1 MVRGLGTLQLAIGR
15 LFSDDRFFFKSCVE
29 VWGLICDRKG
39 FCRRFTWDVRGDMGT
54 GCGDAAAM
62 DLALCFQRRR
72 CVVRGCY
79 SHIPK
84 AYPSGPRVQKSSEC
98 STELSFKLRVGFR
111 VRAVRGRTAQ
121 CHHTHT
127 AHITGVIQQRAARNA
142 SPPPPSAVLSVQ
154 PPPDFISQPH
164 VCGGV

>member
-39 FCRRFTWDVRGDMGT
+39 FCRRFTLDVRGDMGT

-121 CHHTHT
+121 CHHTQHT
-127 AHITGVIQQRAARNA
+127 APG
-142 SPPPPSAVLSVQ
+142 SPPPPPSAVLSVQ